1 MPAAD
6 KPKNR
11 DLSVLFRVLVAINRN
26 KVTSGE
32 KTAGRVKSCCFLSIS
47 VSVLYDSSLCMY
59 IPSIKILKFLID
71 KILEMDSLNQ

>member
-1 MPAAD
+1 LPAAD

-32 KTAGRVKSCCFLSIS
+32 KTAGR
-47 VSVLYDSSLCMY
+47 
-59 IPSIKILKFLID
+59 
-71 KILEMDSLNQ
+71 